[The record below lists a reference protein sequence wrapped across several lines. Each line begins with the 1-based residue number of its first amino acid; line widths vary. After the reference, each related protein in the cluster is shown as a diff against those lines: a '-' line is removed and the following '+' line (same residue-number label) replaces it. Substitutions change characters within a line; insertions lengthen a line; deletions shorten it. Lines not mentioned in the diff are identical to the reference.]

1 MMQNK
6 SRIRLFLTCLLLTHL
21 VQGVTPSFARNK
33 AEMVDIRVFP
43 DDPALKASFEVRNC
57 FTPEMEEAV
66 WSGLVTTFRFLA
78 VLEKPGAALPLVPDR
93 IVEVGFEHSIKYDR
107 LRNEFSVT
115 LQEQLQR
122 VRTTNDFNEAK
133 QWMSEVHNLS
143 LIPLWRLHKGETYQ
157 LSVKAE
163 LSKVRLP
170 VFFRYLF
177 FWVALWDFET
187 DWQAKRFTY

>member
-1 MMQNK
+1 MQKK
-6 SRIRLFLTCLLLTHL
+6 SRLRIFLTCLLLCHL
-21 VQGVTPSFARNK
+21 VQGVTPTFARNK
-33 AEMVDIRVFP
+33 AEIVDIRVFP
-43 DDPALKASFEVRNC
+43 DDPALKASFGVRNC

-78 VLEKPGAALPLVPDR
+78 VLEKPGPALPLVPDR
-93 IVEVGFEHSIKYDR
+93 IVDVGFEHSIKYDR

-115 LQEQLQR
+115 FQEQLQR
-122 VRTTNDFNEAK
+122 ARTTNDFNEAK
-133 QWMSEVHNLS
+133 QWMSEVHNLA

-170 VFFRYLF
+170 MFFRYLF

-187 DWQAKRFTY
+187 DWQEKQFTY

>member
-1 MMQNK
+1 MQKK
-6 SRIRLFLTCLLLTHL
+6 SRIRLFLTCLLLCHL
-21 VQGVTPSFARNK
+21 VQGVTPAVARNK
-33 AEMVDIRVFP
+33 AEIVDIRVFP
-43 DDPALKASFEVRNC
+43 DDPALKASFGVRNC

-78 VLEKPGAALPLVPDR
+78 VLEKPGLALPLVPDR
-93 IVEVGFEHSIKYDR
+93 IVDVGFEHSIKYDR
-107 LRNEFSVT
+107 LRNEFRVT
-115 LQEQLQR
+115 FQEQLQR

-143 LIPLWRLHKGETYQ
+143 LIPLWRLYKGETYQ

-177 FWVALWDFET
+177 FWVALWDFDT
-187 DWQAKRFTY
+187 DWQEKLFTY

>member
-1 MMQNK
+1 MQKK
-6 SRIRLFLTCLLLTHL
+6 SRIGLFLTCLLLCHL
-21 VQGVTPSFARNK
+21 VQGVTPTFARNK
-33 AEMVDIRVFP
+33 AQIVDIRVFP
-43 DDPALKASFEVRNC
+43 DEPALKASFVVRNC

-78 VLEKPGAALPLVPDR
+78 VLEKPGPTLPLVPDR
-93 IVEVGFEHSIKYDR
+93 IVDVGFEHSIKYDR

-115 LQEQLQR
+115 FQEQLQR
-122 VRTTNDFNEAK
+122 VRSTNDFNEAK

-170 VFFRYLF
+170 VFFRYIF
-177 FWVALWDFET
+177 FWVALWDFDT
-187 DWQAKRFTY
+187 DWQEKLFTY